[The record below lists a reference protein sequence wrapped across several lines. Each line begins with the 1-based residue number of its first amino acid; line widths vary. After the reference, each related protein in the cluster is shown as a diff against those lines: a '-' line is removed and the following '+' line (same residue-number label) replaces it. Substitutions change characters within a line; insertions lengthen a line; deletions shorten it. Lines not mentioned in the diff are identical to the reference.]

1 MKIYVN
7 QIPFEGVTFEED
19 MPTSELDLETE
30 IIKFREPIKIKADVS
45 RITNAV
51 SAHIKIN
58 TVLYTSCSRCLEQIK
73 IDLNK
78 EMDLNYPVD
87 KSVQVIDLNPDIREE
102 ILLDYPMKP
111 LCNPNCKGLCPK
123 CGNNLN
129 LKKCVC
135 TNSHE

>member
-1 MKIYVN
+1 VKIYVN
-7 QIPFEGVTFEED
+7 QIPFEGVTFEEG
-19 MPTSELDLETE
+19 MPASELDLETE

-58 TVLYTSCSRCLEQIK
+58 TVLYTICSRCLEQIK

-78 EMDLNYPVD
+78 EIDLNYPVD

-102 ILLDYPMKP
+102 ILLDYPIKP
-111 LCNPNCKGLCPK
+111 LCNPNCEGLCPK
-123 CGNNLN
+123 CGNKLSEGG
-129 LKKCVC
+129 C
-135 TNSHE
+135 TCGST